1 MTTTA
6 TGEGAPELGY
16 NSNLY
21 LASHLVRN
29 AHPDN
34 QTLAL
39 LVLLNAAHNQ
49 ADGYLSSEMVRE
61 TIVQVIAT
69 GSTSVYTG
77 IGKTEE
83 QRQPDSFAAS
93 EAPGKTYDQAAM
105 DAVLDKMLDVAALRR
120 LAEELSET
128 DTYDPKDWEP
138 AATDEKEEN
147 DGN

>member
-6 TGEGAPELGY
+6 TSEGAPEFGY

-39 LVLLNAAHNQ
+39 LVLLNAAHDQ

-77 IGKTEE
+77 IGKNEE

-93 EAPGKTYDQAAM
+93 EAPGRTYSQEQM
-105 DAVLDKMLDVAALRR
+105 DSVLDTVNDVAALRR
-120 LAEELSET
+120 LAEDLSET
-128 DTYDPKDWEP
+128 DTYNPEDWEQP
-138 AATDEKEEN
+138 REKENN
-147 DGN
+147 DGNS